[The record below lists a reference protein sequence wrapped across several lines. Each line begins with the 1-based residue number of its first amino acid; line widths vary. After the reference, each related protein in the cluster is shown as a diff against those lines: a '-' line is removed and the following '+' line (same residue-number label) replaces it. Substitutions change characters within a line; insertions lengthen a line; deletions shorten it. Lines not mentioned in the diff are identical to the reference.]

1 MRRTRTS
8 GSRRS
13 SPPGGCPARRSRSS
27 SWPCATP
34 PTTSACWPLDARPEG
49 KPDQPAH
56 RGRSAARRRHAGAT
70 RRAAR
75 NPGALVLGTGLPG
88 LAQGSV
94 LEHILEQAREHT
106 DQALRGTPSADLHL
120 LAGRIA
126 LEQGRLEDAGH
137 SRPPRRRESI
147 APSWRRSAPRWRSSS
162 GATGTSPASRRN
174 ARRHAAT
181 AALRGPGEILD
192 MTEHTAP
199 TAPVA
204 DVCLLLE
211 GTWPYVRGGVSS
223 WVNQLIL
230 GLPDLTF
237 SVFFIGGQKDAYG
250 KRHYPIP
257 DNVLHIEEHFLETA
271 WSSPNPQARQG
282 SSETEKALRDLH
294 RFFHYPETPDVEE
307 GDALL
312 DLLAEGRIGRE
323 DFLHSKASWEA
334 ITAGYE
340 RYCTDPSFVNYFWT
354 LRSMQAPVFMLAEA
368 ARRMPRAR
376 MLHSISTGYAGL
388 LGCILQRRWGCRYLL
403 SEHGIYQGA
412 QDRPGPGQLDRGE
425 PRRAAEYRTGCRGQL
440 HPSLVDPLLRACR
453 PAHLSRRQSDR
464 RPLRRQPPAP
474 GTRWR
479 RATAHPGDPQRHRPR
494 CLGRRPRTAA
504 AGDSA
509 GGRAGRPGSAD
520 QDVKTFIRAMR
531 GWSARCRRRRAGSS
545 VRRRKTRTMP
555 ANAAAWWPASAC
567 RTR

>member
-1 MRRTRTS
+1 M
-8 GSRRS
+8 
-13 SPPGGCPARRSRSS
+13 
-27 SWPCATP
+27 
-34 PTTSACWPLDARPEG
+34 
-49 KPDQPAH
+49 
-56 RGRSAARRRHAGAT
+56 
-70 RRAAR
+70 
-75 NPGALVLGTGLPG
+75 
-88 LAQGSV
+88 
-94 LEHILEQAREHT
+94 I
-106 DQALRGTPSADLHL
+106 
-120 LAGRIA
+120 
-126 LEQGRLEDAGH
+126 
-137 SRPPRRRESI
+137 
-147 APSWRRSAPRWRSSS
+147 
-162 GATGTSPASRRN
+162 
-174 ARRHAAT
+174 
-181 AALRGPGEILD
+181 
-192 MTEHTAP
+192 EHTAP

-403 SEHGIYQGA
+403 SEHGIYTKERKIDLAQASWIAENPDEQLSTGLDAEVSYIRRLWIRFFERVGLLTYRAANPIVALYEGNRQRQVLDGA
-412 QDRPGPGQLDRGE
+412 E
-425 PRRAAEYRTGCRGQL
+425 PRR
-440 HPSLVDPLLRACR
+440 
-453 PAHLSRRQSDR
+453 
-464 RPLRRQPPAP
+464 
-474 GTRWR
+474 TRVIPNGIDLDAW
-479 RATAHPGDPQRHRPR
+479 
-494 CLGRRPRTAA
+494 A
-504 AGDSA
+504 AGAPVVSSDVGSCRELIEGA
-509 GGRAGRPGSAD
+509 DAEDRALGRAGEVVAIAD
-520 QDVKTFIRAMR
+520 PQATSRAILALLRNPQRWQAAQAVGLQRVERYYTEALMLGRYR
-531 GWSARCRRRRAGSS
+531 GLYREATEIA
-545 VRRRKTRTMP
+545 
-555 ANAAAWWPASAC
+555 
-567 RTR
+567 

>member
-1 MRRTRTS
+1 
-8 GSRRS
+8 
-13 SPPGGCPARRSRSS
+13 
-27 SWPCATP
+27 
-34 PTTSACWPLDARPEG
+34 
-49 KPDQPAH
+49 
-56 RGRSAARRRHAGAT
+56 
-70 RRAAR
+70 
-75 NPGALVLGTGLPG
+75 
-88 LAQGSV
+88 
-94 LEHILEQAREHT
+94 
-106 DQALRGTPSADLHL
+106 
-120 LAGRIA
+120 
-126 LEQGRLEDAGH
+126 
-137 SRPPRRRESI
+137 
-147 APSWRRSAPRWRSSS
+147 
-162 GATGTSPASRRN
+162 
-174 ARRHAAT
+174 
-181 AALRGPGEILD
+181 

-403 SEHGIYQGA
+403 SEHGIYTKERKIDLAQASWIAENPDEQLSTGLDAEVSYIRRLWIRFFERVGLLTYRAANPIVALYEGNRQRQVLDGA
-412 QDRPGPGQLDRGE
+412 E
-425 PRRAAEYRTGCRGQL
+425 PRRTRVIPNGIDLDAWAGALE
-440 HPSLVDPLLRACR
+440 
-453 PAHLSRRQSDR
+453 R
-464 RPLRRQPPAP
+464 RPPGIPPVV
-474 GTRWR
+474 G
-479 RATAHPGDPQRHRPR
+479 
-494 CLGRRPRTAA
+494 LVGRVVPIRT
-504 AGDSA
+504 
-509 GGRAGRPGSAD
+509 
-520 QDVKTFIRAMR
+520 
-531 GWSARCRRRRAGSS
+531 
-545 VRRRKTRTMP
+545 
-555 ANAAAWWPASAC
+555 
-567 RTR
+567 